1 MIETSRKV
9 ALVTGTSSGIGKCCA
24 EHLLTC
30 GYRVFGTQRRP
41 PRAPDHA
48 SPGVEII
55 PMDVDD
61 DRSVIDGVG
70 AVVQRAGR
78 LDAVVNNAGWGL
90 MGAIEDTSIEEAKAQ
105 METNFFGVLRVC
117 RAVLPIM
124 RQQGSGHIINISS
137 LAGIVGLPFSGLYS
151 ASKFALEGMTES
163 LRLETRGFG
172 IHVVLVEPG
181 DFRSNFP
188 AARRM
193 TEASA
198 ANGAYREVLQKIR
211 AAQEREERNGPTPE
225 PIARLVEKILRMP
238 RPRTRYTAGWMSQRI
253 VVPCKRFLPQPLFE
267 WLFGRVM
274 GV

>member
-1 MIETSRKV
+1 MIETPLKV

-24 EHLLTC
+24 EHLLAC

-41 PRAPDHA
+41 PPPSEKAGPTL
-48 SPGVEII
+48 EMIT
-55 PMDVDD
+55 MDVDD
-61 DRSVIDGVG
+61 DGSVIDGVHT
-70 AVVQRAGR
+70 VVQRAGR

-151 ASKFALEGMTES
+151 ASKFALEGMTEA
-163 LRLETRGFG
+163 LRLETRNFG
-172 IHVVLVEPG
+172 IRVVLVEPG
-181 DFRSNFP
+181 DFRSNFST
-188 AARRM
+188 ARRM

-198 ANGAYREVLQKIR
+198 LNGAYREVLQKIR
-211 AAQEREERNGPTPE
+211 AAQEREEHNGPTPE
-225 PIARLVEKILRMP
+225 PIARLVEKILRTS

-253 VVPCKRFLPQPLFE
+253 VVPCKRFLPQSLFE
-267 WLFGRVM
+267 WLFCRVM